1 MGFEPML
8 AKAIFANITRLIK
21 AYYFLS
27 SLFFYDTEA
36 LIAQLKGCLLDC
48 FDWVSNILRVA
59 LMLAFRVMCHYA
71 LQKITLHTIR
81 MDRLTPCHSCL
92 FLEKRD

>member
-1 MGFEPML
+1 VIKHYGFL
-8 AKAIFANITRLIK
+8 FSIFI
-21 AYYFLS
+21 
-27 SLFFYDTEA
+27 YDTET

-71 LQKITLHTIR
+71 LQ
-81 MDRLTPCHSCL
+81 
-92 FLEKRD
+92 EKFNSLVSKNN